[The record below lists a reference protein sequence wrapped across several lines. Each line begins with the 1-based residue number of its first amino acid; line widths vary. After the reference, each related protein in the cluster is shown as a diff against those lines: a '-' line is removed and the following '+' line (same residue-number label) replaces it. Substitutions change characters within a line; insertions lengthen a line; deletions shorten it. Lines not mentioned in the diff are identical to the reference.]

1 MQKYCSQGWLSKVAM
16 SGILISL
23 FSIAVF
29 PFELNSVATDVI
41 SPNVHYF
48 ASNSRGMQA
57 VFNIGVEC
65 IYLAEP
71 VSGNTSKTL
80 SSFKE
85 GIPLFYA
92 SSGFCADNLYP
103 GKYMFFS
110 DKIPRKSFRQ
120 VCLVLDIPPPIL

>member
-23 FSIAVF
+23 FSITVF
-29 PFELNSVATDVI
+29 PFEFNSVTTDVI

>member
-29 PFELNSVATDVI
+29 PFELNSVPNNAI
-41 SPNVHYF
+41 SPNVNYF
-48 ASNSRGMQA
+48 ASNSRGIQA
-57 VFNIGVEC
+57 VCNIGVEC

-71 VSGNTSKTL
+71 VSGNISKTL

-92 SSGFCADNLYP
+92 SSCFCMDNLYP
-103 GKYMFFS
+103 AKYVYFS
-110 DKIPRKSFRQ
+110 DNIPRKSLRQ

>member
-29 PFELNSVATDVI
+29 PFEFNSVTTDVI
-41 SPNVHYF
+41 SPNVNYF
-48 ASNSRGMQA
+48 ASNSRSMQA
-57 VFNIGVEC
+57 VFDIGVEC

-71 VSGNTSKTL
+71 ISGNISKTL

-85 GIPLFYA
+85 GIPLSYA

-103 GKYMFFS
+103 GKYVYFS

>member
-1 MQKYCSQGWLSKVAM
+1 MQKYCSQGGLSKVAV
-16 SGILISL
+16 SGIVISL
-23 FSIAVF
+23 FTIAVF
-29 PFELNSVATDVI
+29 SPEVNSAATGV
-41 SPNVHYF
+41 SGQNANFSLP
-48 ASNSRGMQA
+48 SSRSMQA

-65 IYLAEP
+65 IYLTEP
-71 VSGNTSKTL
+71 VSGNISKTP
-80 SSFKE
+80 SSSKE

-103 GKYMFFS
+103 GEYVYFS